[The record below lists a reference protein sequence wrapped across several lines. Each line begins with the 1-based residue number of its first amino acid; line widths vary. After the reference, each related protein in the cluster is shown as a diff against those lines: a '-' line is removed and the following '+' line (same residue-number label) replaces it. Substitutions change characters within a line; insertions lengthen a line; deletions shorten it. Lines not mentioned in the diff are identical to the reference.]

1 MSDTTE
7 GAGWVVF
14 AGIMILIAAVLNCI
28 WGIAAIDKASFFVE
42 DQRFII
48 SDLST
53 WGWIVLIIG
62 VLQLFAAFSI
72 WSGGAYGRWVGIIT
86 AGLGS
91 ISALLSIPGFP
102 LWSLCVFFLSVLV
115 VYALAVYGGQ
125 PSTRS
130 ETRGTAPM

>member
-1 MSDTTE
+1 M
-7 GAGWVVF
+7 
-14 AGIMILIAAVLNCI
+14 
-28 WGIAAIDKASFFVE
+28 
-42 DQRFII
+42 
-48 SDLST
+48 
-53 WGWIVLIIG
+53 LIIG